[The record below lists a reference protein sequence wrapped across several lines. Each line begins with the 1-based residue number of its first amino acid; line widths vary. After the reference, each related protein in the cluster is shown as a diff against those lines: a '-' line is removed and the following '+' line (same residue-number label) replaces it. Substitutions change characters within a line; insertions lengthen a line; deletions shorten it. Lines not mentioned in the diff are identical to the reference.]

1 MSIMAIISAFYLVVL
16 MAGKNKNEM
25 KLKKKES
32 DQAAGAIRHFFVM
45 SEGLIIHFL
54 FFFPLF
60 FLNFFFKIDL
70 MFRFWVVV
78 SAENRRHRWKYHVG

>member
-25 KLKKKES
+25 KFKKKES

-60 FLNFFFKIDL
+60 FLNYFF
-70 MFRFWVVV
+70 R
-78 SAENRRHRWKYHVG
+78 